1 MDEDLLKSKHEK
13 ISDYQALQKVLI
25 FKQLRKG
32 IFHFILFIIL
42 KVLLFLL
49 FIDNVASKSR
59 NYFLRLFQLFNEAD
73 AADMNLDANLIEKA
87 IQLADL
93 VPEHKIIEDVKVL
106 KAKYMYNA
114 LKLQHHQQ
122 NVLANETNFSI
133 AQNNNNFL
141 ESTSV
146 N

>member
-1 MDEDLLKSKHEK
+1 
-13 ISDYQALQKVLI
+13 
-25 FKQLRKG
+25 
-32 IFHFILFIIL
+32 
-42 KVLLFLL
+42 
-49 FIDNVASKSR
+49 
-59 NYFLRLFQLFNEAD
+59 
-73 AADMNLDANLIEKA
+73 MNLDANLIEKA

>member
-1 MDEDLLKSKHEK
+1 LDEDLLKSKHEK

-114 LKLQHHQQ
+114 LKLQHHQRK
-122 NVLANETNFSI
+122 VLANETNFSI
-133 AQNNNNFL
+133 TQNNNTF
-141 ESTSV
+141 
-146 N
+146 

>member
-114 LKLQHHQQ
+114 LKLQHHQRK
-122 NVLANETNFSI
+122 VLANETNFSI
-133 AQNNNNFL
+133 TQNNNTF
-141 ESTSV
+141 
-146 N
+146 